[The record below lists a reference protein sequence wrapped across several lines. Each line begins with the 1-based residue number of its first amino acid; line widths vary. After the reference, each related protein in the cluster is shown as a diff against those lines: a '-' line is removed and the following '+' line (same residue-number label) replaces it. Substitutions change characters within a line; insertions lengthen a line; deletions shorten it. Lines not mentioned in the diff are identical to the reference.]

1 LGEQIHCAA
10 PLRLFASLTCYKPFL
25 HQVTAVVLRFFRQ
38 DAHVIF
44 SFVCWNVWLSGRLTC
59 LIPPVTKVTASF
71 FFLFME
77 ALKNVV
83 IDLGQEIQL
92 LNDKIDCLD

>member
-1 LGEQIHCAA
+1 
-10 PLRLFASLTCYKPFL
+10 
-25 HQVTAVVLRFFRQ
+25 
-38 DAHVIF
+38 
-44 SFVCWNVWLSGRLTC
+44 
-59 LIPPVTKVTASF
+59 
-71 FFLFME
+71 ME